1 MIGRIVTIGH
11 ELPPI
16 SALLNN
22 HVAVV
27 RGRTKTPRQTCEE
40 STMNT
45 KTAAHLNSTQDDSN
59 LDCRYGKIGI
69 LAVAAALHYQSD
81 AKNVAYAP
89 AAPQI
94 EWWLAELE
102 AA

>member
-1 MIGRIVTIGH
+1 
-11 ELPPI
+11 
-16 SALLNN
+16 
-22 HVAVV
+22 
-27 RGRTKTPRQTCEE
+27 
-40 STMNT
+40 MNT
-45 KTAAHLNSTQDDSN
+45 KTAADLNSKQNDSN
-59 LDCRYGKIGI
+59 LDRRYGKIGI

-89 AAPQI
+89 VAPQI